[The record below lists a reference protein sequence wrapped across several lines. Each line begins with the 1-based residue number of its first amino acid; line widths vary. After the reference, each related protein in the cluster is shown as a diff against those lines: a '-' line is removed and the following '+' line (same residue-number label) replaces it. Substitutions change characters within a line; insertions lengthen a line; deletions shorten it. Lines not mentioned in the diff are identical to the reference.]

1 MTANSITIAGNLTR
15 DPELRFTPSG
25 KATARFSV
33 AVNENWNGPDGEP
46 KESVSYFDVVVWG
59 KPAEHA
65 AQSLT
70 KGQEVLVAG
79 RLAQRSWETPE
90 NEKRSKVEITATRV
104 AAGLTFG
111 TTVFTKATGA
121 SNASNPDDYTE
132 EPF

>member
-15 DPELRFTPSG
+15 DPEVRFTPSG
-25 KATARFSV
+25 KATARLSV
-33 AVNENWNGPDGEP
+33 AVNENWNGPDGQR

-59 KPAEHA
+59 MPAEHA
-65 AQSLT
+65 AQSLS
-70 KGQEVLVAG
+70 KGQEVLVTG
-79 RLAQRSWETPE
+79 RLAQRGWETPE

-111 TTVFTKATGA
+111 TTIFTKANGA
-121 SNASNPDDYTE
+121 SNASGPDDYAE

>member
-15 DPELRFTPSG
+15 DPEVRFTPSG
-25 KATARFSV
+25 KATARLSV
-33 AVNENWNGPDGEP
+33 AVNENWNGPDGQR

-59 KPAEHA
+59 MPAEHA
-65 AQSLT
+65 AQSLS
-70 KGQEVLVAG
+70 KGQEVLVTG
-79 RLAQRSWETPE
+79 RLAQRGWETPE

-111 TTVFTKATGA
+111 TTIFTKANAA
-121 SNASNPDDYTE
+121 SNASGPDDYAE

>member
-1 MTANSITIAGNLTR
+1 MQISNLTR

-25 KATARFSV
+25 RATASFCV
-33 AVNENWNGPDGEP
+33 AVNNNWNDPDGERR
-46 KESVSYFDVVVWG
+46 ESINYFDVVVWG
-59 KPAEHA
+59 KPAENA

-90 NEKRSKVEITATRV
+90 NEKRSRVEITATLV

-111 TTVFTKATGA
+111 TTVFTKANGA
-121 SNASNPDDYTE
+121 STGSSPDDYAE